1 MNREEI
7 EREIDLM
14 PSRSVEMKVL
24 DKDLHTFGL
33 PKYESDK
40 SAGMDLRAMF
50 PEEELTIP
58 PGQVVLIPT
67 GLAIHIDKATQAI
80 HILPRSGLGH
90 KRGLVLGNLVGL
102 IDADYQDQLMVS
114 FWNRG
119 SEAQTIKRGER
130 IAQMVLMP
138 IIRFDLV
145 EVEEFA
151 DTGRGGGWGHTGTN

>member
-24 DKDLHTFGL
+24 DPELHSFGL

-50 PEEELTIP
+50 PEAELTIE

-67 GLAIHIDKATQAI
+67 GLAVHIDKATQAI

-119 SEAQTIKRGER
+119 VEPQTIKRGER

-145 EVEEFA
+145 EVSEFT
-151 DTGRGGGWGHTGTN
+151 DVGRGGGFGSTGVN

>member
-14 PSRSVEMKVL
+14 PSRTVEMKVL
-24 DKDLHTFGL
+24 DPDLHTFGL

-50 PEEELTIP
+50 PEAELTIE
-58 PGQVVLIPT
+58 PGKTVLIPT
-67 GLAIHIDKATQAI
+67 GMAIHIDKATQCV
-80 HILPRSGLGH
+80 HVLPRSGLGH
-90 KRGLVLGNLVGL
+90 KRGLVLGNLIGL

-114 FWNRG
+114 MWNRG
-119 SEAQTIKRGER
+119 SEPQTITRGER

-138 IIRFDLV
+138 IVRFDMI
-145 EVEEFA
+145 EVNSFS
-151 DTGRGGGWGHTGTN
+151 DVGRGGGFGSTGTK

>member
-1 MNREEI
+1 MNRDEI

-24 DKDLHTFGL
+24 DQDLHAFGL

-50 PEEELTIP
+50 SEAELTIN
-58 PGQVVLIPT
+58 PGQTVLIPT
-67 GLAIHIDKATQAI
+67 GISVHIDKATQAI

-90 KRGLVLGNLVGL
+90 KRGLVLGNLIGL

-119 SEAQTIKRGER
+119 SEPQTIARGER

-145 EVEEFA
+145 EVKEFS
-151 DTGRGGGWGHTGTN
+151 DVGRGGGFGSTGTN